1 MASISGG
8 ERAVQSACRV
18 DLRTGD
24 RRGSLAISRA
34 PPGIAAVLRNRDLG
48 RVSVSFAAF
57 VSIEQAVWIAML
69 VYAFGHGGATA
80 AGLVAV
86 AQLVPAAL
94 FAPYGGVL
102 ADRRS
107 AVGVLIAGY
116 LVQAAAMAGVAV
128 SLLGGGP
135 PLVSY
140 ALSAVAATAV
150 TITRPAQAVLVPE
163 LARRPEELTAFN
175 VVAGWIE
182 SVCILVAPAL
192 TGVVLAL
199 SSPGTVFAICTGL
212 SLAAALTLLPLT
224 RLVAHR
230 AGEGKPVLRDTAAEL
245 GAGLR
250 SLRDTP
256 AAQVLMLVVGAQFV
270 VIGAFDVL
278 AVVLAID
285 VLGLGD
291 SGAGYLTAAFGA
303 GGVIG
308 GAAAVAL
315 IGPRRLAPPLL
326 AGAALMGLPLIVLG
340 AFPTV
345 VGALLLLVAAGA
357 GRIVLDVSGRTLLQ
371 RVAPPDFLSR
381 TFAMLEALSM
391 VGLALGSALAPVV
404 IAVGGT
410 SAALIAA
417 GALLPVLVLLRL
429 RTLVTIDSA
438 ATVPIVELSL
448 LRSLNIFAPLPA
460 PVLEG
465 LARNLAEE
473 RVAAGQVLMR
483 EGEPGDYFYAV
494 ADGEIEISAHGR
506 QVGLRTRSEGF
517 GEIALL
523 KDSPRTATAV
533 ARTDSLLYRLEKE
546 PFLTAVTG
554 HAAATDAAEEIVR
567 DRLATVEVET

>member
-1 MASISGG
+1 
-8 ERAVQSACRV
+8 
-18 DLRTGD
+18 
-24 RRGSLAISRA
+24 
-34 PPGIAAVLRNRDLG
+34 
-48 RVSVSFAAF
+48 
-57 VSIEQAVWIAML
+57 ML
-69 VYAFGHGGATA
+69 VYAFGKGGATT

-86 AQLVPAAL
+86 VQLVPAAV
-94 FAPYGGVL
+94 FAPFGGVL

-107 AVGVLIAGY
+107 PAGVLVAGY
-116 LVQAAAMAGVAV
+116 LLQAVAMAGVAI
-128 SLLGGGP
+128 SLFGDGP

-140 ALSAVAATAV
+140 AFAAVAATAV

-163 LARRPEELTAFN
+163 LARQPEELTAFN
-175 VVAGWIE
+175 FFAGWIE

-192 TGVVLAL
+192 TGVLLAL
-199 SSPGTVFAICTGL
+199 SSPGMVFAVCTGL
-212 SLAAALTLLPLT
+212 SLAAAIALTPLM
-224 RLVAHR
+224 RR
-230 AGEGKPVLRDTAAEL
+230 ASRRVDERKPILGDTVAEL
-245 GAGLR
+245 VAGLR
-250 SLRDTP
+250 TVKHAP
-256 AAQVLMLVVGAQFV
+256 AARVLMLLVGAQFV

-285 VLGLGD
+285 ILGLGD

-326 AGAALMGLPLIVLG
+326 AGAALIGAPFIALGASPTVLG
-340 AFPTV
+340 AFV
-345 VGALLLLVAAGA
+345 LLAVAGA

-381 TFAMLEALSM
+381 TFALLESLSM
-391 VGLALGSALAPVV
+391 VGLALGSILAPVV
-404 IAVGGT
+404 IAVGGA

-429 RTLVTIDSA
+429 RTIVSIDSA

-465 LARNLAEE
+465 LARNLVPE
-473 RVAAGQVLMR
+473 RVAAGHVVMR
-483 EGEPGDYFYAV
+483 EGDPGLHFYAI
-494 ADGEIEISAHGR
+494 ADGEVEFSARGR
-506 QVGLRTRSEGF
+506 SLEVRGRGEGF

-523 KDSPRTATAV
+523 KNSPRTATATV
-533 ARTDSLLYRLEKE
+533 RTDALLYRLDKE
-546 PFLTAVTG
+546 PFLVAVTG
-554 HAAATDAAEEIVR
+554 HAAATDAAEQIVQE
-567 DRLATVEVET
+567 RLATVAAAPADAEA